1 MCFRLPLSSPCYVHV
16 SSCCSRLLSAATIP
30 GMPASCVICV
40 FFFFLRFVFFLPAC
54 LRLLF
59 TLFRTT
65 STVTMAAAVERGR
78 PSVWPSR
85 TPPPAS
91 SPRGPTETLAVSF
104 CQFREGCDGCWW
116 VVVVVA
122 LGPLFLDTVLVL
134 IWHCHLSKC
143 LRLLDFTEYFHVFR
157 M

>member
-1 MCFRLPLSSPCYVHV
+1 MGCVACNVADIHVFSFASFFSLLRPCLKLLFPPTQRGDNPWDACKLRDMC
-16 SSCCSRLLSAATIP
+16 
-30 GMPASCVICV
+30 

-78 PSVWPSR
+78 PSVWPSQ

-143 LRLLDFTEYFHVFR
+143 
-157 M
+157 